1 VPRARGCTVHRASI
15 ARSCS
20 TGGIRAQP
28 PCQSELAQPFGSVRP
43 RSADSTSGRRG
54 REFKSPPPDQVRG
67 GFRCWCRQPADSA
80 SAQRAASSRNDRPH
94 CRQHRPAAR
103 HPPRRDTA
111 PGLRRRVWHNP
122 GAAPPALRPP
132 RVLIR
137 PRRSGRQTP
146 RATAALS
153 RTSLR
158 SQEHVANVDVDDASG
173 PEHLELLAQVVGLD
187 EDGTSHDARLPP
199 YRRVGPDLPSS
210 SPQRYP
216 AVNTP
221 SEKQA
226 NTNALRTRVV
236 VIRGGGAVGMPG
248 SWCDCRRSTW
258 RTMLPTGSWSD
269 RRTHRCSGG
278 TP

>member
-1 VPRARGCTVHRASI
+1 MLESTACQLRVGAARRLLSKRPTPLSAASPGGSASATPRHCTGPSAP
-15 ARSCS
+15 
-20 TGGIRAQP
+20 G
-28 PCQSELAQPFGSVRP
+28 LAQP
-43 RSADSTSGRRG
+43 RSCTASTSAASRPDPAATIRT
-54 REFKSPPPDQVRG
+54 SDPPRDSSALAYVAAIARA
-67 GFRCWCRQPADSA
+67 CRQ
-80 SAQRAASSRNDRPH
+80 
-94 CRQHRPAAR
+94 CRC
-103 HPPRRDTA
+103 
-111 PGLRRRVWHNP
+111 RRRLGT
-122 GAAPPALRPP
+122 GAP
-132 RVLIR
+132 R
-137 PRRSGRQTP
+137 TP
-146 RATAALS
+146 RAGR
-153 RTSLR
+153 RTR
-158 SQEHVANVDVDDASG
+158 RRRDQPRCPA
-173 PEHLELLAQVVGLD
+173 
-187 EDGTSHDARLPP
+187 PP